1 MSPEVLEAMGTMR
14 AQQSGALRDTRQ
26 QIIDVAR
33 RLFSD
38 RSYLGVSMS
47 DIAGRLGVTKAALYY
62 HFSGKRDIYLN
73 VLDDVLTDLRAR
85 LGVEQD
91 GETLDE
97 QLHRM
102 VKGYLEFGMRE
113 KNLVNAL
120 VVRLPPAET
129 ELRRFV
135 ASSKEELV
143 NLLRPAVERAVG
155 QGRLPDGTDSRL
167 VATMLAAMM
176 DGLILGH
183 SFLGKP
189 LNPDTVSGQIVGL
202 LGLGGGSSRCL

>member
-1 MSPEVLEAMGTMR
+1 MGTMR
-14 AQQSGALRDTRQ
+14 AQPSGALRDTRQ
-26 QIIDVAR
+26 RIIDVAR

-38 RSYLGVSMS
+38 CSYLGVSMS
-47 DIAGRLGVTKAALYY
+47 DIAGHLGVTKAALYY

-73 VLDDVLTDLRAR
+73 VLDDVLSDLRAR

-120 VVRLPPAET
+120 VVKLPPAET

-143 NLLRPAVERAVG
+143 NLLRPVVERAVG

-183 SFLGKP
+183 SFLGRP

>member
-1 MSPEVLEAMGTMR
+1 MDAASSQLSDNFHGTKR
-14 AQQSGALRDTRQ
+14 RILN
-26 QIIDVAR
+26 VAR

-38 RSYLGVSMS
+38 FGYLGVSMS
-47 DIAGRLGVTKAALYY
+47 DIAGRLGITKAALYY

-73 VLDDVLTDLRAR
+73 VLDDVLSDLRAR
-85 LGVEQD
+85 LGVEQA

-113 KNLVNAL
+113 KNLINAL

-143 NLLRPAVERAVG
+143 SLLGPVVERAVG

-176 DGLILGH
+176 DGLVLGH
-183 SFLGKP
+183 SFLGRP
-189 LNPDTVSGQIVGL
+189 LNPDTVSGQIVAL